1 MILLL
6 LPISLPA
13 RAQNLTPASVP
24 NMAPLSTRGSLAKQ
38 SAAPAARTQELSSL
52 PATAQG
58 PISSALGRDDSRY
71 WFQANAGSFHAEN
84 PNHALDV
91 DFTAQGADVHSQ
103 GGRWGLALRSYG
115 YGDDRIAVKRV
126 APQANANRVEYRRAG
141 LTEWYVNGPLGL
153 EQGFTLAK
161 RLGKAKGRPLTIALN
176 MSDAAAAL
184 DADGKALTLKQRDG
198 RAALRV
204 AALVAYDAAGRSL
217 PARFALRG
225 EELLL
230 QVDDAGAEYPLVVD
244 PFVQQAEL
252 TASDGA
258 AIDVSGCSV
267 ALSGDGSTALVA
279 AFEKTVG
286 SNSSQGAVYVFT
298 NSGGSWS
305 QQQELTASNGAAF
318 DFFGYSVALSSD
330 GTTALVGAYNKAV
343 GSNSSQGAAYV
354 FTNSGGSWSQQQE
367 LTASNGAANDE
378 FGVSAAL
385 SSDGNT
391 ALVGAYF
398 KTVGSNSGQGAAY
411 VFTNSGGSWSQQQE
425 LTASDGAVYSAFG
438 FSVALSSNGNTALVG
453 AYGKT
458 IGSNAAQG
466 AAYAFTNSGGS
477 WSQQQELTASDGAAM
492 TISAYRWRC
501 QSDGNTALVGAHNKT
516 VGPNAAQG
524 AAYVF
529 TNSGGSWSQQQE
541 LTASNGAANDYFGR
555 SVALSSDG
563 NTALVGAPDKTVGL
577 NSYQGAAYV
586 FTNSGG
592 SWSQQQELTASNGAA
607 SDYFGLSVALSSD
620 GNTALVGAPYKTVG
634 LNSYQGAVY
643 VFTNLLTTTAFA
655 SSVNPSPAGQSVT
668 FTATITGENGL
679 NVTGTVT
686 WSTNTGCGTTNVTSG
701 TPGVATCTTSS
712 LPVGTDAISATYS
725 GDSNY
730 SGSTGTLNQVVNVNS
745 QTITFT
751 TNAPASAAYNSS
763 FTVAASASSGLTV
776 TFTSSGSCSNVGAT
790 YTMTSGAG
798 TCSVIANQPGNTN
811 YLAAASV
818 TQTTNAAEASQ
829 TITFTTPA
837 PALAG
842 FNSSFTVTA
851 TASSGLAVTY
861 TSAGSC
867 SNSGATYTITAPT
880 GTCTVT
886 ASQSGNSNYLA
897 AASVNELTTAKKGT
911 QTVTFTGAPPTAVYQ
926 SSFTVATS
934 QTSGITPTITA
945 SSACSIAGDI
955 VTMLTGT
962 GTCTLTARWAA
973 NTDYN
978 QATVIQKTT
987 AQKLTPSV
995 TFTGAPATAAYLST
1009 FTVATTQNSGITPT
1023 ISSTTTSVC
1032 SVSGGVVTMKKG
1044 TGTCTVKA
1052 SWAANSY
1059 YLAAIVTQTT
1069 TATLLGTTTTITST
1083 VPQTNPLKVEV
1094 YFTATNGTST
1104 AVTGNVTVT
1113 STPGGETCTGSVTG
1127 GKCLLT
1133 FTAAGSQT
1141 LTAVYAGNTNDAIS
1155 TSAPYS
1161 LTVQ

>member
-1 MILLL
+1 MKRNLGFFQISVRLLAL
-6 LPISLPA
+6 LAVIAAIPAAAQDTTPPVLTGFTYSPMAVNTTTSAATVNVTAQVTDDLSGVGYVTMLFISPS
-13 RAQNLTPASVP
+13 RQYAQNAYMYLSSGSDLDGTWTGTVTIPAYSEAGTWTVEGVEVGDFSNNYLWYYTSDLQALGFPTTLQVTSNQDSTPPVLTGFTYSP
-24 NMAPLSTRGSLAKQ
+24 MAVNTTT
-38 SAAPAARTQELSSL
+38 SAATVNVTAQVTDDLSGVGYVTMLFISPSRQYAQNAYMYLSSGSDL
-52 PATAQG
+52 DGTWTGTVTIPAYSEAGTWTVEGVEVGDFANNYLWYYTSDLQALGFPTTLQVTSNQDSTPPVLTGFTYSPMAVNTTTSAATVNVTAQVT
-58 PISSALGRDDSRY
+58 DD
-71 WFQANAGSFHAEN
+71 
-84 PNHALDV
+84 
-91 DFTAQGADVHSQ
+91 
-103 GGRWGLALRSYG
+103 
-115 YGDDRIAVKRV
+115 
-126 APQANANRVEYRRAG
+126 
-141 LTEWYVNGPLGL
+141 
-153 EQGFTLAK
+153 
-161 RLGKAKGRPLTIALN
+161 
-176 MSDAAAAL
+176 
-184 DADGKALTLKQRDG
+184 
-198 RAALRV
+198 
-204 AALVAYDAAGRSL
+204 
-217 PARFALRG
+217 
-225 EELLL
+225 
-230 QVDDAGAEYPLVVD
+230 
-244 PFVQQAEL
+244 
-252 TASDGA
+252 
-258 AIDVSGCSV
+258 
-267 ALSGDGSTALVA
+267 LSG
-279 AFEKTVG
+279 VG
-286 SNSSQGAVYVFT
+286 YVTMLFISPSRQYAQ
-298 NSGGSWS
+298 N
-305 QQQELTASNGAAF
+305 A
-318 DFFGYSVALSSD
+318 YMYLSSGSDLD
-330 GTTALVGAYNKAV
+330 GTWTGTVTIPAYSEAGTWTVEGVEVGD
-343 GSNSSQGAAYV
+343 
-354 FTNSGGSWSQQQE
+354 F
-367 LTASNGAANDE
+367 ANNY
-378 FGVSAAL
+378 L
-385 SSDGNT
+385 WYYTSDLQT
-391 ALVGAYF
+391 L
-398 KTVGSNSGQGAAY
+398 
-411 VFTNSGGSWSQQQE
+411 
-425 LTASDGAVYSAFG
+425 G
-438 FSVALSSNGNTALVG
+438 FPTQLINNIPS
-453 AYGKT
+453 
-458 IGSNAAQG
+458 
-466 AAYAFTNSGGS
+466 
-477 WSQQQELTASDGAAM
+477 
-492 TISAYRWRC
+492 
-501 QSDGNTALVGAHNKT
+501 
-516 VGPNAAQG
+516 
-524 AAYVF
+524 
-529 TNSGGSWSQQQE
+529 
-541 LTASNGAANDYFGR
+541 
-555 SVALSSDG
+555 
-563 NTALVGAPDKTVGL
+563 
-577 NSYQGAAYV
+577 
-586 FTNSGG
+586 
-592 SWSQQQELTASNGAA
+592 
-607 SDYFGLSVALSSD
+607 
-620 GNTALVGAPYKTVG
+620 
-634 LNSYQGAVY
+634 
-643 VFTNLLTTTAFA
+643 TTTAVT
-655 SSVNPSPAGQSVT
+655 SSSNPSIYGQSVT
-668 FTATITGENGL
+668 FTATVAPQGPGSPTGSVTFSDGATTLGVSPLTAGIATISTASLAVGFHTITA
-679 NVTGTVT
+679 V
-686 WSTNTGCGTTNVTSG
+686 
-701 TPGVATCTTSS
+701 
-712 LPVGTDAISATYS
+712 YS
-725 GDSNY
+725 GDSNFL
-730 SGSTGTLNQVVNVNS
+730 GSTGSLYQTVNS
-745 QTITFT
+745 GTQTITFT
-751 TNAPASAAYNSS
+751 TNAPASAAYNTS
-763 FTVAASASSGLTV
+763 FTVAATASSGLAV

-790 YTMTSGAG
+790 YTMTSGSA
-798 TCSVIANQPGNTN
+798 TCSVIANQAGNSN
-811 YLAAASV
+811 YSAATPV
-818 TQTTNAAEASQ
+818 TQTTNATQASQ

-861 TSAGSC
+861 TSAGAC

-1113 STPGGETCTGSVTG
+1113 SAPGGETCTGSVTG